1 MKKKFLIFMLVFIM
15 ICPIFVACNQNNEN
29 GNNNENNN
37 SNNANIS
44 PINIS
49 YMKDLSIDIGNSKA
63 FGIKKASTSVSKKS
77 NYSKLLLSASL
88 LSDSSE
94 NSEKNYLYSTTEA
107 YENGT
112 VEYDDNIITKVTF
125 KKNKS
130 VQEDIYDSEGNLID
144 SNTTITQEEI
154 LAQINRLYVN
164 EKYMFMQFVA
174 EVGESGNYNYIDND
188 ETKSEYLELRPN
200 ELIYDENGISEFDL
214 KDYYSSALSQ
224 SFVVDMANGNIY
236 KISNFNIALI
246 YDIDIVK
253 DSNDNYYK
261 MTINNNSELVFTDI
275 MPNKEVSINNVI
287 TDKYGYT
294 YVANSHIVTKDFNN
308 KLIYF
313 IDTKYMISDTK
324 EVYLMD
330 YDLGS
335 LMYHIDKS
343 IVNGVEQ
350 PYNNTNIVSGL
361 RNIKQNIYESSLI
374 GYYKENRVYNGNSY
388 AGGGIEFIENSLYYK
403 TSVST
408 NIKWLNNNFLSS
420 VLLLNL
426 NNRLYY
432 KIVDIESCLNN
443 SIIVESSNFTKLS
456 ENSLEQ
462 YKNDYYIKVGANKVK
477 ITNVFAEQTLTGTKY
492 YKLVKTDNK
501 MELISLQ
508 DIEYS
513 QNVYIFQPINK

>member
-1 MKKKFLIFMLVFIM
+1 
-15 ICPIFVACNQNNEN
+15 
-29 GNNNENNN
+29 
-37 SNNANIS
+37 
-44 PINIS
+44 
-49 YMKDLSIDIGNSKA
+49 
-63 FGIKKASTSVSKKS
+63 
-77 NYSKLLLSASL
+77 
-88 LSDSSE
+88 
-94 NSEKNYLYSTTEA
+94 
-107 YENGT
+107 
-112 VEYDDNIITKVTF
+112 
-125 KKNKS
+125 
-130 VQEDIYDSEGNLID
+130 
-144 SNTTITQEEI
+144 
-154 LAQINRLYVN
+154 
-164 EKYMFMQFVA
+164 
-174 EVGESGNYNYIDND
+174 
-188 ETKSEYLELRPN
+188 
-200 ELIYDENGISEFDL
+200 
-214 KDYYSSALSQ
+214 
-224 SFVVDMANGNIY
+224 
-236 KISNFNIALI
+236 
-246 YDIDIVK
+246 
-253 DSNDNYYK
+253 
-261 MTINNNSELVFTDI
+261 

-294 YVANSHIVTKDFNN
+294 YVANSHIVTKDFDN

-324 EVYLMD
+324 EVYLM
-330 YDLGS
+330 S
-335 LMYHIDKS
+335 NEHHIDKS

-361 RNIKQNIYESSLI
+361 RNIKQNIYEPPLI
-374 GYYKENRVYNGNSY
+374 GYYKENRVYNGNLY
-388 AGGGIEFIENSLYYK
+388 AGAGIEFIENSLYYK
-403 TSVST
+403 TSADT

-501 MELISLQ
+501 IELISLQ